1 MDPILC
7 QIFKIILNISEK
19 HEIVTN
25 YPSIRIYINTIE
37 NTITFK
43 IKTGNYLELLTP
55 ETMRGLGS
63 TKKGENVSHLQV
75 TEVVLVH
82 CNTVNNDYQHDS
94 RFLYTFVHN
103 KSFG

>member
-1 MDPILC
+1 
-7 QIFKIILNISEK
+7 
-19 HEIVTN
+19 
-25 YPSIRIYINTIE
+25 
-37 NTITFK
+37 
-43 IKTGNYLELLTP
+43 
-55 ETMRGLGS
+55 MRGLGS

>member
-55 ETMRGLGS
+55 ETMRVLGS
-63 TKKGENVSHLQV
+63 TKKRGKCVSF
-75 TEVVLVH
+75 TS
-82 CNTVNNDYQHDS
+82 Y
-94 RFLYTFVHN
+94 
-103 KSFG
+103 